1 MPSPRTALIPRI
13 FTAAALLGTF
23 ALAACGSTGTSS
35 NNAPAPARSSPAPA
49 AAGGPFGPA
58 CAGVPASGPGSLA
71 VIANEPVAT
80 AASQNPALST
90 LVAAVTKAGL
100 VDTLNNAQA
109 ITVFAPTNDAFAKI
123 PKETLDK
130 VLADKELLT
139 KILTYHVVGYAIMPT
154 DLTSGSFQTVKKGT
168 LSTTLNRH
176 WTANRRSVRSARA
189 CHQVH
194 AEYSAAQEKKPTSAT
209 WRRTKGPIE
218 RCATGRWTASAVRRG

>member
-123 PKETLDK
+123 PADTLAK
-130 VLADKELLT
+130 VLADKQTLT
-139 KILTYHVVGYAIMPT
+139 NILTYHVVQQRQGPA
-154 DLTSGSFQTVKKGT
+154 DLDSGT
-168 LSTTLNRH
+168 LTTLQGGAIR
-176 WTANRRSVRSARA
+176 TAKSGDTYTADDARVLCGNLQTRNA
-189 CHQVH
+189 NV
-194 AEYSAAQEKKPTSAT
+194 YLIDTVLMPKS
-209 WRRTKGPIE
+209 
-218 RCATGRWTASAVRRG
+218 